1 MFPIRKIGSYF
12 ISHLSNI
19 KDSNIYRDEYMR
31 LLNRISIIG
40 SIFVAVSINAMAE
53 LRNVDKTSAK
63 VGLLSVYYDA
73 VDNNSDLAAAKA
85 QYEVKQEIVPQA
97 RAGLLPQISGSA
109 NYKNTR
115 TALDQP
121 PNTMRRNSYD
131 YGISLAQPIFRIDR
145 WFQLQAAYA
154 TDEQAKLNLAVT
166 EQQLILQTAQ
176 VYFSILQAQDNLAAT
191 KAEEQ
196 AYKRQAEEALERFK
210 LGLADKTNYLQ
221 AKSAYDMSRASR
233 VTAEKNVQDAFQAL
247 ITLTNRHYGAIK
259 GIQHTLPIVAPAPN
273 NAQVWVDKA
282 IEQNISLRA
291 GTYGIAAA
299 KETVKQ
305 RKSGHA
311 PTVDFIAS
319 YKRGDN
325 DAFNFTNTATTAA
338 RYGADVSQSSV
349 GIELQVPI
357 YSGGM
362 TSSQAREARSALM
375 MSEHQQES
383 LRRKVVQNAT
393 DYHRAINTDIEQIKA
408 LKETIISSLSAVD
421 ATKIGFQ
428 AGTNDIVDVLDAQRR
443 LYDAVRNYN
452 NARYSYIIDVLSLKQ
467 VVGTLSPEDLQALDH
482 FLTANYV
489 ADKDFL
495 PSDIKR

>member
-1 MFPIRKIGSYF
+1 
-12 ISHLSNI
+12 
-19 KDSNIYRDEYMR
+19 MR
-31 LLNRISIIG
+31 LLSRISIIS
-40 SIFVAVSINAMAE
+40 SIVFVANMNAMAGNH
-53 LRNVDKTSAK
+53 NVDKPTVK

-85 QYEVKQEIVPQA
+85 QYEVKQEVVPQA
-97 RAGLLPQISGSA
+97 KAGLLPQISGSA
-109 NYKNTR
+109 DYKNTR

-121 PNTMRRNSYD
+121 PNTLRRNSYE
-131 YGISLAQPIFRIDR
+131 YGISLTQPIFRVDR

-154 TDEQAKLNLAVT
+154 KDEQAKLSLAVT

-176 VYFSILQAQDNLAAT
+176 VYFSILQAQDDLAAT
-191 KAEEQ
+191 RAEEQ
-196 AYKRQAEEALERFK
+196 AYKRQATEALERFK

-221 AKSAYDMSRASR
+221 AQSAYDMSRATR
-233 VTAEKNVQDAFQAL
+233 VTAEKSVQDAFQAL
-247 ITLTNRHYGAIK
+247 TTLTDRHYEAVK
-259 GIQHTLPIVAPAPN
+259 GIQHTLPITAPIPN
-273 NAQVWVDKA
+273 NAQAWVDKA
-282 IEQNISLRA
+282 VAQNISLKA
-291 GTYGIAAA
+291 GFYGVAAA
-299 KETVKQ
+299 EETVKQ

-338 RYGADVSQSSV
+338 RYGANVSQSSV
-349 GIELQVPI
+349 GVELQIPI
-357 YSGGM
+357 YSGGL

-375 MSEHQQES
+375 MSEHEQES
-383 LRRKVVQNAT
+383 LRRKVVQNTT
-393 DYHRAINTDIEQIKA
+393 DYHRAINADIEQIKA
-408 LKETIISSLSAVD
+408 LRETIVSSLSAVD

-452 NARYSYIIDVLSLKQ
+452 NARYSYILDVLRLKQ
-467 VVGTLSPEDLQALDH
+467 VVGTLNPGDLQALDK
-482 FLTANYV
+482 FLTSSYE

-495 PSDIKR
+495 PNNTKIR

>member
-1 MFPIRKIGSYF
+1 
-12 ISHLSNI
+12 
-19 KDSNIYRDEYMR
+19 MR
-31 LLNRISIIG
+31 LLSRISIIS
-40 SIFVAVSINAMAE
+40 SIVFAISMNAMAGNH
-53 LRNVDKTSAK
+53 NVDKLTVK

-85 QYEVKQEIVPQA
+85 QFEVKQEVVPQA
-97 RAGLLPQISGSA
+97 KAGLLPQISGSA
-109 NYKNTR
+109 DYKNTR

-121 PNTMRRNSYD
+121 PNTMRRNSYE
-131 YGISLAQPIFRIDR
+131 YGVSLTQPIFRVDR

-176 VYFSILQAQDNLAAT
+176 VYFSILQAQDDLAAT
-191 KAEEQ
+191 KAEEK
-196 AYKRQAEEALERFK
+196 AYKRQADEALERFK

-221 AKSAYDMSRASR
+221 AQSAYDMSRSSR
-233 VTAEKNVQDAFQAL
+233 VTAEKSVQDAFQAL
-247 ITLTNRHYGAIK
+247 TTLTDRHYDAVK
-259 GIQHTLPIVAPAPN
+259 GIQHTLPITAPIPN
-273 NAQVWVDKA
+273 NAQAWVDKA
-282 IEQNISLRA
+282 IEQNISLKA
-291 GTYGIAAA
+291 GFYGVTAAE
-299 KETVKQ
+299 ETVKQ

-311 PTVDFIAS
+311 PTVDFVAS

-338 RYGADVSQSSV
+338 RYGANVSQSSV
-349 GIELQVPI
+349 GVELQVPI

-362 TSSQAREARSALM
+362 TSSQVREARSALM
-375 MSEHQQES
+375 MSEHEQES
-383 LRRKVVQNAT
+383 LRRKVVQNTT
-393 DYHRAINTDIEQIKA
+393 DYHRAINADIEQIKA
-408 LKETIISSLSAVD
+408 LRETIISSLSAVD

-452 NARYSYIIDVLSLKQ
+452 DARYSYILDVLSLKQ
-467 VVGTLSPEDLQALDH
+467 VVGTLSPEDLQALDK
-482 FLTANYV
+482 FLTASYV

-495 PSDIKR
+495 PNDIMIR

>member
-1 MFPIRKIGSYF
+1 
-12 ISHLSNI
+12 
-19 KDSNIYRDEYMR
+19 MR
-31 LLNRISIIG
+31 LLSRISIIS
-40 SIFVAVSINAMAE
+40 SIVFAVTMNAMAGTH
-53 LRNVDKTSAK
+53 NVDKPTVK

-85 QYEVKQEIVPQA
+85 QYEVKQEVVPQA
-97 RAGLLPQISGSA
+97 KAGLLPQISGSA
-109 NYKNTR
+109 DYKNTR

-121 PNTMRRNSYD
+121 PNTMRRNSYE
-131 YGISLAQPIFRIDR
+131 YGVSLTQPIFRVDR

-176 VYFSILQAQDNLAAT
+176 VYFSILQAQDDLAAT
-191 KAEEQ
+191 KAEEK
-196 AYKRQAEEALERFK
+196 AYKRQADEALERFK

-221 AKSAYDMSRASR
+221 AQSAYDMSRSSR
-233 VTAEKNVQDAFQAL
+233 VTAEKSVQDAFQAL
-247 ITLTNRHYGAIK
+247 TTLTDRHYDAVK
-259 GIQHTLPIVAPAPN
+259 GIQHTLPITAPIPN
-273 NAQVWVDKA
+273 DAQAWVDKA
-282 IEQNISLRA
+282 IEQNISLKA
-291 GTYGIAAA
+291 GFYGVTAAE
-299 KETVKQ
+299 ETVKQ
-305 RKSGHA
+305 RKSGHV
-311 PTVDFIAS
+311 PTVDFVAS

-338 RYGADVSQSSV
+338 RYGANVSQSSV
-349 GIELQVPI
+349 GVELQVPI

-375 MSEHQQES
+375 MSEHEQES
-383 LRRKVVQNAT
+383 LRRKVVQNTT
-393 DYHRAINTDIEQIKA
+393 DYHRAINADIEQIKA
-408 LKETIISSLSAVD
+408 LRETIISSLSAVD

-452 NARYSYIIDVLSLKQ
+452 DARYSYILDVLSLKQ
-467 VVGTLSPEDLQALDH
+467 VVGTLSPEDLQALDK
-482 FLTANYV
+482 FLTASYV

-495 PSDIKR
+495 PNDIMIR